1 METSVSGLVKIR
13 KLIDRISSIGFNYN
27 QSKALPQGE
36 NIEVKPW

>member
-1 METSVSGLVKIR
+1 METSVSGLVKMW

-27 QSKALPQGE
+27 QDKVFPQGE